1 MIQTKTKP
9 FVLSQ
14 LSYKQDALAPFI
26 SSETVSY
33 HYNKHHQGYVT
44 KLNELIEGSEYE
56 EFELEKVIIKSA
68 GQPELADIF
77 NNAAQVWNHDFYWS
91 SLSPSGGG
99 KPSGELAKKIDAGFG
114 GYDEFLK
121 QFIEMGTTHFGSGW
135 VWLVNDGG
143 VLKITRTSNANNP
156 LSQKIGKALLVLDV
170 WEHAYYLDHQN
181 QRNQHLKTVM
191 DKLINWRFAEK
202 NLAEG
207 GDTSK
212 DE

>member
-26 SSETVSY
+26 SSETVNY

-99 KPSGELAKKIDAGFG
+99 KPSGELAKKIDTGFG
-114 GYDEFLK
+114 GYDEFVK

-202 NLAEG
+202 TFAEG
-207 GDTSK
+207 GDYSK